1 MLIESNQRLSRLVY
15 VVYQKMTWR
24 LFLALLQTE
33 ELNVSLWKIG
43 DDTGVDCDE

>member
-1 MLIESNQRLSRLVY
+1 
-15 VVYQKMTWR
+15 
-24 LFLALLQTE
+24 LLQTE

>member
-1 MLIESNQRLSRLVY
+1 MLIWSNQRMSRFVN
-15 VVYQKMTWR
+15 VVYQKMTRR

-43 DDTGVDCDE
+43 DDTGVDGDE